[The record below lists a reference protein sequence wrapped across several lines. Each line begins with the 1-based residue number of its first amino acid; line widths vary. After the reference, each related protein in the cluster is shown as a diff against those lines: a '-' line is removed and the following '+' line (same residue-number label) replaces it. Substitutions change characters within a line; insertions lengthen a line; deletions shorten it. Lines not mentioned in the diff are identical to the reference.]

1 MATTPPTRLTDQL
14 IDEIAD
20 RIARGRQVRR
30 TLPPGGRIHID
41 RQLPFLFVYRPRGT
55 SVDPGIA
62 ALVAGE
68 ASYLIAPARVRARSW
83 TSRLVER
90 VAEVLTGV
98 FGGFLIVEIWGAE
111 EGSDAPHPQPASFRV
126 LVDKDWADSPTV
138 ERLTSSLA
146 AVRVMKR
153 NAKVTVQASGRP
165 APPGMP
171 VVLAPQRAGELS
183 TRYAGIEVAPIY
195 RDAAS
200 GEIFPLLQSSLA
212 RKMDTAFRSTAFE
225 FARSE
230 TAHRPLHFQAL
241 GRRSFVRAVVNVDNV
256 LSTVAESFDLLMTVT
271 PVNADQAFRA
281 FQRSRYAKPPRF
293 RYRPRTADP
302 ALLKRAIYNAKIE
315 RIEDPTLEY
324 VFREKQRELDLKLTL
339 IGERERASFLPTS
352 IALYGD
358 VDPQL
363 VELASSITGLFSG
376 QSSGNHGR
384 KVDAA
389 AFAAR
394 AESEFEK
401 YRTVNPGMTGRV
413 IVRDDL
419 VSLMVS
425 AGDLLVGSGMSFPAR
440 RVEPLIQHEAGTH
453 VVTYWNG
460 RAQPFRLLANG
471 LANHDELQEGLA
483 VFAEYLVGG
492 LTPARLRTL
501 AGRVLA
507 ARAVIDGAQF
517 MDTFRLLR
525 DDHGFSPRVAYLISM
540 RVHRGG
546 GFIKDAVYLRGLL
559 KVIDYLKS
567 GGRLETL
574 FVGKMAAEHAPI
586 VEELL
591 RRQVLVP
598 PPLRPSYL
606 DLPDTHYR
614 IEQVRQG
621 LNLEDLT
628 DR

>member
-1 MATTPPTRLTDQL
+1 
-14 IDEIAD
+14 
-20 RIARGRQVRR
+20 
-30 TLPPGGRIHID
+30 
-41 RQLPFLFVYRPRGT
+41 
-55 SVDPGIA
+55 
-62 ALVAGE
+62 
-68 ASYLIAPARVRARSW
+68 
-83 TSRLVER
+83 LVER
-90 VAEVLTGV
+90 IASVLTET
-98 FGGFLIVEIWGAE
+98 FGGFLIIEIWPGA
-111 EGSDAPHPQPASFRV
+111 DANGAPGPRSAEFSVFV
-126 LVDKDWADSPTV
+126 GEDFTDSATV
-138 ERLTSSLA
+138 ERLTA
-146 AVRVMKR
+146 ALGDVRMMKR
-153 NAKVTVQASGRP
+153 PSKVSLQTSGRLT
-165 APPGMP
+165 PPGMP
-171 VVLAPQRAGELS
+171 ALLAPQRARELS
-183 TRYAGIEVAPIY
+183 TRYIGIEVAPIH
-195 RDAAS
+195 RDGAT

-212 RKMDTAFRSTAFE
+212 RKMNTVFRRTAFE

-241 GRRSFVRAVVNVDNV
+241 GRRTFVKAVVDVDDV

-271 PVNADQAFRA
+271 PVNADQAFRT

-293 RYRPRTADP
+293 RYRPRTTDP

-339 IGERERASFLPTS
+339 IGERERPSFLPTS
-352 IALYGD
+352 IALYGV

-363 VELASSITGLFSG
+363 VDLANSITGLFSG

-389 AFAAR
+389 IFAAR
-394 AESEFEK
+394 AESEFER
-401 YRTVNPGMTGRV
+401 YRIVNPAMTGRV

-425 AGDLLVGSGMSFPAR
+425 AGNLLIGSEMSFPAR

-517 MDTFRLLR
+517 MDTFQLLR

-586 VEELL
+586 IEELL

>member
-1 MATTPPTRLTDQL
+1 MAATPPTRLTDQL
-14 IDEIAD
+14 IEDIAA
-20 RIARGRQVRR
+20 RIASGRQVRR

-41 RQLPFLFVYRPRGT
+41 RQLPFLFVYRPVGT
-55 SVDPGIA
+55 AVDPAIA
-62 ALVAGE
+62 GLITSE
-68 ASYLIAPARVRARSW
+68 ASYLIAPARTRAHSW
-83 TSRLVER
+83 TNRLVER
-90 VAEVLTGV
+90 IAATHSAT
-98 FGGFLIVEIWGAE
+98 FGGFLIIEIWGA
-111 EGSDAPHPQPASFRV
+111 PQVPEDTNTASFRV
-126 LVDKDWADSPTV
+126 IVDKDWADSVTV
-138 ERLTSSLA
+138 ERFSASLSA
-146 AVRVMKR
+146 IRLMKR
-153 NAKVTVQASGRP
+153 SVKVSVVPSRRLS
-165 APPGMP
+165 PPGLP
-171 VVLAPQRAGELS
+171 SLLAPQRAKELAA
-183 TRYAGIEVAPIY
+183 RYIGIEVAPIY
-195 RDAAS
+195 RDAAT
-200 GEIFPLLQSSLA
+200 GEDFPFLQSSLA
-212 RKMDTAFRSTAFE
+212 RKMDTVFRRTAFE

-230 TAHRPLHFQAL
+230 TVHRPLHYQAL
-241 GRRSFVRAVVNVDNV
+241 GRRTFVRAVKEADLA

-271 PVNADQAFRA
+271 PINAGEAFRA

-293 RYRPRTADP
+293 RYRPRTVDP
-302 ALLKRAIYNAKIE
+302 TLLKRAIFNAKLE
-315 RIEDPTLEY
+315 RIEDPTLEF
-324 VFREKQRELDLKLTL
+324 VLREKQRELDLKLTL
-339 IGERERASFLPTS
+339 IGERERPRFLPTS
-352 IALYGD
+352 IALYGN
-358 VDPQL
+358 VDSQL
-363 VELASSITGLFSG
+363 TELAGSLTSLFPGTSG
-376 QSSGNHGR
+376 GNRGR

-394 AESEFEK
+394 AESEFAG
-401 YRTVNPGMTGRV
+401 YRLINPAMTGRV
-413 IVRDDL
+413 IVRNDI

-425 AGDLLVGSGMSFPAR
+425 GGDLLIGSSMSFPSR

-460 RAQPFRLLANG
+460 RSQPFRLLASG

-507 ARAVIDGAQF
+507 ARTVIDGAAF

-525 DDHGFSPRVAYLISM
+525 EDHGFSARTAYLISM

-559 KVIDYLKS
+559 KVIDYLKA

-586 VEELL
+586 IEELL
-591 RRQVLVP
+591 RRQILTP
-598 PPLRPSYL
+598 PPLRPSYM

-621 LNLEDLT
+621 LSLEDLT
-628 DR
+628 DH